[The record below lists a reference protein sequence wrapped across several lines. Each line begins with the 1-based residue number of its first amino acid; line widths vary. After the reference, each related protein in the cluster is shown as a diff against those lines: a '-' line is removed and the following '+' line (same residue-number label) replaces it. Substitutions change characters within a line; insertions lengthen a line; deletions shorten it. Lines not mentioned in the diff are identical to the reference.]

1 MTEKS
6 LIEKIKASKK
16 AKGITYAQL
25 AQAIG
30 ASEVW
35 TAHALL
41 RQATL
46 SQSDAAK
53 IGDILGLSTEMVEEL
68 EEIPTRG
75 HDDTGFPLD
84 PTLFRLQEMM
94 QSYGPAIKLLIN
106 EKFGDGAMSGIS
118 FRMDIEKVENPDG
131 PSVKLTMTGKFLP
144 FNKF

>member
-1 MTEKS
+1 MEKKS
-6 LIEKIKASKK
+6 LIGEIKARKK
-16 AKGITYAQL
+16 TKGLTYAQL
-25 AQAIG
+25 AEAIG

-41 RQATL
+41 GQAPL
-46 SQSDAAK
+46 SQSDAVK
-53 IGDILGLSTEMVEEL
+53 IGEILDLSTQIIEEL
-68 EEIPTRG
+68 QEIPTRG
-75 HDDTGFPLD
+75 HDQTGFPLD

-118 FRMDIEKVENPDG
+118 FGMDVEKIENPDG
-131 PSVKLTMTGKFLP
+131 PQVKLTMTGKFLP